1 LVDQDIPHLLSVEL
15 LRDRFGEEG
24 LPDEFPFSVPAVRT
38 LPKIS
43 FSRSVTLFA
52 GDNGSGKSTILE
64 SIAIAA
70 ELNIL
75 GAGDGERDLTLAP
88 QRELARRLRLAWR
101 RRSRRGFFLRAEDFF
116 GYLKQR
122 ARDDARIA
130 REMGETRGVPAA
142 EAEQRARSAEH
153 VDEVRARQYIGQY
166 DTRSHG
172 ESFLDIFLKRLRGD
186 GLYILDEPETPLSP
200 ERQLQLV
207 HLMYDAAERGAQF
220 IVATH
225 SPILLAYPGA
235 QIFSVDA
242 APIRAVEYADLPQ
255 VTLMRD
261 FLNEP
266 ARYLRYLEPSADRR
280 TGE

>member
-1 LVDQDIPHLLSVEL
+1 MPQLLSVQL
-15 LRDRFGEEG
+15 LRSKFSDGE
-24 LPDEFPFSVPAVRT
+24 LPDEFPFCLPVIRT
-38 LPKIS
+38 LPQLA
-43 FSRSVTLFA
+43 FSCSVTLFA

-64 SIAIAA
+64 SLAIAA
-70 ELNIL
+70 ELPIL
-75 GAGDGERDLTLAP
+75 GSGDGERDLTLAP
-88 QRELARRLRLAWR
+88 QRELARHLRLVWR

-130 REMGETRGVPAA
+130 RERGETLGSLTASDL
-142 EAEQRARSAEH
+142 EERALISEH
-153 VDEVRARQYIGQY
+153 VDETAARRYIGQY
-166 DTRSHG
+166 DSRSHG
-172 ESFLDIFLKRLRGD
+172 ESFLDIFLTRLRGD

-242 APIRAVEYADLPQ
+242 APIRSVDYADLPQ
-255 VTLMRD
+255 VSLMRD

-266 ARYLRYLEPSADRR
+266 ARYLRYLEPSGDRR